1 MAYIIISLVLAI
13 IFAAIVFNPK
23 GVAPGNLAGPLVG
36 GIVMFLFW
44 GIINYFALP
53 VLALW
58 NYGLWF
64 ELLVTTFIATVI
76 YVAYQDDGYWRFWI
90 PGGVLILM
98 VVIAIGSS
106 AAFHSRAYNERLAVE
121 EVTTN
126 DFSSDINERLAVE
139 EVAIRNFSR
148 DINVIPVEKMV
159 VANSKIA
166 RKVVEDRLEEDPGL
180 GSRCLVGNMTMQQI
194 TGKFVIDGGK
204 TLDFNEDIVWVA
216 PLEHRSFWKWISNK
230 TTPGYMLVYAN
241 DPTRTHLITEINGQ
255 KLALR
260 YIKSGC
266 FSDDVERRIRRN
278 GYAKQGLTEFN
289 FEIDSDGRPHWVL
302 CNFKPTIGFGALD
315 TKGCVVLDAQTGE
328 VNSYTITDA
337 PSWIDHI
344 QPAEF
349 VTRQIKWWGEY
360 RHGWWNSWIAQRDVQ
375 EPTPGMVLVYS
386 EGQTYWY
393 TGIRSAGGDSA
404 TSGFMLINARTK
416 EARYYRVSGV
426 NEQEAER
433 IAEEQ
438 GFAKAAEYDATSPV
452 LYNVHG
458 MPTYFMTLTGYS
470 GNVMGYAFVAVT
482 NRQAVGV
489 GSSKK
494 EAESNYLQALKR
506 TSSDTIVD
514 GAVTAIES
522 KTYTVKNITFE
533 NGTYYILF
541 NEVKGKEFSG
551 STEFF
556 RELKWTRSGNHVS
569 VTYSEGI
576 SDLIIIDTF
585 DNLDF
590 EF

>member
-1 MAYIIISLVLAI
+1 MAYIIISLLLAI
-13 IFAAIVFNPK
+13 AFVAI
-23 GVAPGNLAGPLVG
+23 ALDWRHYDNLPAVLIG
-36 GIVMFLFW
+36 GGVMFLFW
-44 GIINYFALP
+44 GILNYFALP

-64 ELLVTTFIATVI
+64 ELIITLVIGAIVYAFL
-76 YVAYQDDGYWRFWI
+76 DEEYWHLLI
-90 PGGVLILM
+90 PTGVFVLM
-98 VVIAIGSS
+98 ICIAIGSS
-106 AAFHSRAYNERLAVE
+106 AAFHAHDYEQK
-121 EVTTN
+121 
-126 DFSSDINERLAVE
+126 LAVE
-139 EVAIRNFSR
+139 EVAYDNFSS
-148 DINVIPVEKMV
+148 DVNIIPTEKMV
-159 VANSKIA
+159 VANAKIA

-180 GSRCLVGNMTMQQI
+180 GSRCFVGHMTMQQL

-204 TLDFNEDIVWVA
+204 TLEFNEDIVWVA
-216 PLEHRSFWKWISNK
+216 PLEHSSFFKWVINDV
-230 TTPGYMLVYAN
+230 TPGYMLVMAN
-241 DPTRTHLITEINGQ
+241 DPTRTYLITEIGGQ

-260 YIKSGC
+260 WIESGC
-266 FSDDVERRIRRN
+266 FGDDVERHIRKK
-278 GYAKQGLTEFN
+278 GYATQGLTEFN
-289 FEIDSDGRPHWVL
+289 FEIDQNGRPYWVM
-302 CNFKPTIGFGALD
+302 CNFKPTIGFGARD
-315 TKGCVVLDAQTGE
+315 TKGCVVVDAQTGE
-328 VNSYTITDA
+328 VNQYTMQDA

-349 VTRQIKWWGEY
+349 VTRQIRWWGEY
-360 RHGWWNSWIAQRDVQ
+360 RHGWVNSWIAQRDVQ
-375 EPTPGMVLVYS
+375 EPTLGMVLVYS

-393 TGIRSAGGDSA
+393 TGIQSAGGDSA

-438 GFAKAAEYDATSPV
+438 NFAKAASYDATSPV
-452 LYNVHG
+452 LYNVRG
-458 MPTYFMTLTGYS
+458 VPTYFMTLTGSS

-494 EAESNYLQALKR
+494 EAENNYLQALKR

-514 GAVTAIES
+514 GAVTAVES

-533 NGTYYILF
+533 NGTYFILF
-541 NEVKGKEFSG
+541 EEVKGKEFSG

-556 RELKWTRSGNHVS
+556 RELKWTRPGNHVN
-569 VTYSEGI
+569 VTYSEGS
-576 SDLIIIDTF
+576 SDVIIIDTF

>member
-13 IFAAIVFNPK
+13 VFVAIALDWREYENLPEVIIG
-23 GVAPGNLAGPLVG
+23 GVV
-36 GIVMFLFW
+36 VFLFW

-64 ELLVTTFIATVI
+64 ELLITLVIGAIMYTFL
-76 YVAYQDDGYWRFWI
+76 DEEFWRLLI
-90 PGGVLILM
+90 PTGVLLLIIC
-98 VVIAIGSS
+98 IAVGSS
-106 AAFHSRAYNERLAVE
+106 AAFHSREYEQKLV
-121 EVTTN
+121 
-126 DFSSDINERLAVE
+126 VE
-139 EVAIRNFSR
+139 EVAYENFSS
-148 DINVIPVEKMV
+148 DVNIIPTEKMV
-159 VANSKIA
+159 VANADIA

-180 GSRCLVGNMTMQQI
+180 GSRCLVGHMTMQQL

-204 TLDFNEDIVWVA
+204 TLEFNEDIVWVA
-216 PLEHRSFWKWISNK
+216 PLEHSSFFKWVINDV
-230 TTPGYMLVYAN
+230 TPGYMLVMAN
-241 DPTRTHLITEINGQ
+241 DPTRTYLITEVNGQ

-260 YIKSGC
+260 WIESGC
-266 FSDDVERRIRRN
+266 FGDDVERHIRKK
-278 GYAKQGLTEFN
+278 GYATQGLTEFN
-289 FEIDSDGRPHWVL
+289 FEIDQNGRPYWVM
-302 CNFKPTIGFGALD
+302 CNYQPTIGFGARD
-315 TKGCVVLDAQTGE
+315 TKGCVVVDAQTGD
-328 VNSYTITDA
+328 VNQYTMQDA

-349 VTRQIKWWGEY
+349 VTRQIRWWGEY

-393 TGIRSAGGDSA
+393 TGIQSAGGDSA

-438 GFAKAAEYDATSPV
+438 NFAKAAQYDATSPV
-452 LYNVHG
+452 LYNVRG
-458 MPTYFMTLTGYS
+458 VPTYFMTLTGSS

-533 NGTYYILF
+533 NGTYFILF
-541 NEVKGKEFSG
+541 EEVKGKEFSG

-556 RELKWTRSGNHVS
+556 RELKWTRPGNHVN
-569 VTYSEGI
+569 VTYSEGS
-576 SDLIIIDTF
+576 SDVIIIDTF

>member
-13 IFAAIVFNPK
+13 IFAAIVTDWSCFDSDDLI
-23 GVAPGNLAGPLVG
+23 GTIVG
-36 GIVMFLFW
+36 GIIVFLFW
-44 GIINYFALP
+44 AMINFFALP

-64 ELLVTTFIATVI
+64 ELLITTLLAAMI
-76 YVAYQDDGYWRFWI
+76 YTSTQTDGYWRFFI
-90 PGGVLILM
+90 PGGVMILM
-98 VVIAIGSS
+98 IVIAFGSS
-106 AAFHSRAYNERLAVE
+106 AAFHAKEYNERLV
-121 EVTTN
+121 
-126 DFSSDINERLAVE
+126 VE
-139 EVAIRNFSR
+139 EVAFDNFSS
-148 DINVIPVEKMV
+148 DVNVIPVEKMV
-159 VANSKIA
+159 VANSQIA

-180 GSRCLVGNMTMQQI
+180 GSRCRVGNMTMQQI

-216 PLEHRSFWKWISNK
+216 PLEHRSFWKWVTNDI
-230 TTPGYMLVYAN
+230 TPGYMLVYAN
-241 DPTRTHLITEINGQ
+241 DPTRTYLITEINGQ

-260 YIKSGC
+260 YIESGC
-266 FSDDVERRIRRN
+266 FSDDVERHIRTS
-278 GYAKQGLTEFN
+278 GYASQGLTEFN
-289 FEIDSDGRPHWVL
+289 FEIDQNGRPYWVM
-302 CNFKPTIGFGALD
+302 CNFKPTIGFGARD
-315 TKGCVVLDAQTGE
+315 TKGCIVLDAQTGD
-328 VNSYTITDA
+328 VNKYGMTDA

-344 QPAEF
+344 QPEEF
-349 VTRQIKWWGEY
+349 VTRQIRWWGEY
-360 RHGWWNSWIAQRDVQ
+360 RHGWANSWLAQRDVQ

-438 GFAKAAEYDATSPV
+438 NFAKAASYDATSPV
-452 LYNVHG
+452 LYNVRG
-458 MPTYFMTLTGYS
+458 VPTYFMTLTGSS

-514 GAVTAIES
+514 GAVEKIEA

-556 RELKWTRSGNHVS
+556 RELKWTRPGNHVS
-569 VTYSEGI
+569 VTYSEGS
-576 SDLIIIDTF
+576 SDVIIIDTF